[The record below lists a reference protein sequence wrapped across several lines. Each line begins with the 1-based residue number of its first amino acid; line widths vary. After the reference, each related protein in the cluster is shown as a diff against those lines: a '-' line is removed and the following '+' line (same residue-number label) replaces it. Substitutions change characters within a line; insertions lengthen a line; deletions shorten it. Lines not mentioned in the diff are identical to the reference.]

1 MRLRDVGLTKEEIKA
16 KVDKYMIETYERFD
30 MIAERG
36 KGMYVYDENGT
47 PYLDFYA
54 GIAVN
59 SAGSCNDKVVMAVID
74 QCMDIMQ
81 TFNYPY
87 TIPQALLAEKLCK
100 ITGMEKV
107 FYQNSGTEANEA
119 MIKMARKRIR
129 VKKSC
134 PLYCF
139 MICMSQLLSFVL
151 W

>member
-59 SAGSCNDKVVMAVID
+59 SAGSCNDKVVLAVID

-87 TIPQALLAEKLCK
+87 TVPQALLAER
-100 ITGMEKV
+100 
-107 FYQNSGTEANEA
+107 F
-119 MIKMARKRIR
+119 ARPSAWTRFSSRTPVQKPT
-129 VKKSC
+129 K
-134 PLYCF
+134 P
-139 MICMSQLLSFVL
+139 
-151 W
+151 

>member
-59 SAGSCNDKVVMAVID
+59 SAGSCNDKVVLAVID
-74 QCMDIMQ
+74 QCW
-81 TFNYPY
+81 TSCRPS
-87 TIPQALLAEKLCK
+87 TIRTRSRRPCWLKR
-100 ITGMEKV
+100 
-107 FYQNSGTEANEA
+107 F
-119 MIKMARKRIR
+119 ARPSAWTRFSSRTPAQKPT
-129 VKKSC
+129 K
-134 PLYCF
+134 P
-139 MICMSQLLSFVL
+139 
-151 W
+151 

>member
-59 SAGSCNDKVVMAVID
+59 SAGSCNDKVVLAVID

-87 TIPQALLAEKLCK
+87 TVPQAL
-100 ITGMEKV
+100 
-107 FYQNSGTEANEA
+107 
-119 MIKMARKRIR
+119 
-129 VKKSC
+129 KKSAR
-134 PLYCF
+134 
-139 MICMSQLLSFVL
+139 LSVWTRFSSRILVQKL
-151 W
+151 TKP

>member
-59 SAGSCNDKVVMAVID
+59 SAGSCNDKVVLAVID

-87 TIPQALLAEKLCK
+87 TVPQALLAEKDLHDHRHGQRSSSRTLGQK
-100 ITGMEKV
+100 P
-107 FYQNSGTEANEA
+107 NEA
-119 MIKMARKRIR
+119 MIKDG
-129 VKKSC
+129 
-134 PLYCF
+134 P
-139 MICMSQLLSFVL
+139 
-151 W
+151 

>member
-59 SAGSCNDKVVMAVID
+59 SAGSCNDKVVLAVID

-87 TIPQALLAEKLCK
+87 TWPRRPCWLKR
-100 ITGMEKV
+100 
-107 FYQNSGTEANEA
+107 F
-119 MIKMARKRIR
+119 ARPSAWTRFSSRTPVQKPT
-129 VKKSC
+129 K
-134 PLYCF
+134 P
-139 MICMSQLLSFVL
+139 
-151 W
+151 

>member
-59 SAGSCNDKVVMAVID
+59 SAGSCNDKVVLAVID

-87 TIPQALLAEKLCK
+87 TVPQALLAEKICTTIGCIGSSAVRRILFCRRWHWWCCHLLC
-100 ITGMEKV
+100 
-107 FYQNSGTEANEA
+107 
-119 MIKMARKRIR
+119 
-129 VKKSC
+129 
-134 PLYCF
+134 
-139 MICMSQLLSFVL
+139 
-151 W
+151 